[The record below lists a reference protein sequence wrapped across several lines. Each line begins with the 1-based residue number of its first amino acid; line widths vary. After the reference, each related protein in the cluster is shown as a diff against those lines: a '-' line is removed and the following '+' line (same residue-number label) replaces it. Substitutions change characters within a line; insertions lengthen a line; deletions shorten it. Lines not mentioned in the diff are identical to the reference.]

1 MNRPRVSDANQRLL
15 RRYLSR
21 YNNLK
26 KVKKRLEERQHE
38 IEMDFCL
45 SPFHSVRQGDGGR
58 GNAEPSIPPYI
69 IAIEEVLSDILKVKN
84 ESVNVLAEIVKIL
97 DLLDHDGLKYLALTL
112 RYIDGWSEEQICDYI
127 PCASR
132 TYYRLIEDGIEELLA
147 IPEVRQLVNRY
158 AIEVTKIPRKNKVDS

>member
-1 MNRPRVSDANQRLL
+1 MVTRVSDANQRLL

-38 IEMDFCL
+38 IEMDFRI
-45 SPFHSVRQGDGGR
+45 SPFTAIRQSEGG
-58 GNAEPSIPPYI
+58 GFPGESKVPPY
-69 IAIEEVLSDILKVKN
+69 VLALDDILTELTKVKN
-84 ESVNVLAEIVKIL
+84 EATYVLADILSIL

-112 RYIDGWSEEQICDYI
+112 RYIDGWSEEQICEYI

-132 TYYRLIEDGIEELLA
+132 TYYRLIDDGIDELLN
-147 IPEVRQLVNRY
+147 IPAVRSRMNLY
-158 AIEVTKIPRKNKVDS
+158 AIEVTKIPKIFKVDS

>member
-1 MNRPRVSDANQRLL
+1 MNSPRASDANQRLL

-45 SPFHSVRQGDGGR
+45 SPFHAIRQGDGGH
-58 GNAEPSIPPYI
+58 GSGESSIPPYI
-69 IAIEEVLSDILKVKN
+69 IAVDNVLSEILRVKN
-84 ESVNVLAEIVKIL
+84 ESVNVLSEIVRIL
-97 DLLDHDGLKYLALTL
+97 DLLDHDGLRYLVLTL

-132 TYYRLIEDGIEELLA
+132 TYYRLIEDGIDELLA
-147 IPEVRQLVNRY
+147 MPTVRSLINRY
-158 AIEVTKIPRKNKVDS
+158 AIEVTKIPRK

>member
-1 MNRPRVSDANQRLL
+1 MNNPRASDANQRLL

-45 SPFHSVRQGDGGR
+45 SPFRAIRQDEGGR
-58 GNAEPSIPPYI
+58 GTSEPSIPPYI
-69 IAIEEVLSDILKVKN
+69 LALDEVLSDILKVKN
-84 ESVNVLAEIVKIL
+84 ESVGVLAEIVKIL
-97 DLLDHDGLKYLALTL
+97 DLLDHDGLKYLVLTL

-132 TYYRLIEDGIEELLA
+132 TYYRLIEDGIDELLA
-147 IPEVRQLVNRY
+147 MPEVRSLINRY
-158 AIEVTKIPRKNKVDS
+158 AIEVTKIPRKK